1 MTSSGSKRL
10 QSDHLCDCSS
20 YATPETT
27 NKVKKG
33 SLSNVNK
40 PNSYQARIDAKFKK
54 TKAKETNSYLGRC
67 VDAAIESSLLRV
79 CVQHLGFCEVDHRI
93 IDTLGSQHLASG
105 IAEEKGVKTNKEV
118 AIRTVTSHNS
128 QFTISSQFTTHV
140 QRVVG
145 KAT

>member
-1 MTSSGSKRL
+1 MT
-10 QSDHLCDCSS
+10 LCDCSS

-67 VDAAIESSLLRV
+67 VDAAIESSILRV

-93 IDTLGSQHLASG
+93 IDTLGSQHLAS
-105 IAEEKGVKTNKEV
+105 ELQRRKVLKT
-118 AIRTVTSHNS
+118 IRKL
-128 QFTISSQFTTHV
+128 QF
-140 QRVVG
+140 R
-145 KAT
+145 